1 VAGGSATLLLIYY
14 ASLFYYL
21 AFLSDSHS
29 DIQRYLLPLFSYS
42 YQARFSI
49 KTHQK
54 DLLARLTTSIESL
67 KDTQSRTFSVLPK
80 PKPFQ
85 EDPTYKDCH
94 TLDAVVAASQE
105 ETQKM
110 PSFSVLRCA
119 IEEFATQGLDA
130 STEELFRAIEVKF
143 PSLNSEHGAQYQVS

>member
-1 VAGGSATLLLIYY
+1 MGGSATLLLVYY
-14 ASLFYYL
+14 ASLFCF
-21 AFLSDSHS
+21 AFLSDFYS
-29 DIQRYLLPLFSYS
+29 DIQRYLLPLLTYS
-42 YQARFSI
+42 YQARLSI
-49 KTHQK
+49 KAHQK

-67 KDTQSRTFSVLPK
+67 KDTQSKTFSVLPK

-85 EDPTYKDCH
+85 EDPIYKDCH

-130 STEELFRAIEVKF
+130 NTEELFRAIEAKF
-143 PSLNSEHGAQYQVS
+143 PFLNSEHEAQYQVS